1 MQDASDPGTRTGL
14 RSGRHTD
21 RELHRLLSR
30 CALRDPSAL
39 RSLYD
44 AVAAKLNGVAYRIT
58 GSRDMAEDVLQI
70 SLIQIWESAPSY
82 RPDLGRP
89 MTWLT
94 SIVRHR
100 ALDRVRAER
109 RRHRVVDEA
118 VELEAMQLVS
128 ADPGPPEHFALHQT
142 SGRLDTCLKRLSDA
156 QRHAVMLAYY
166 YGHTREETAEKLN
179 AAVGTVKS
187 WLHRALRRLEQC
199 LTRH

>member
-1 MQDASDPGTRTGL
+1 MQDASDPGIRTGL

-21 RELHRLLSR
+21 QELHRLLSR

-44 AVAAKLNGVAYRIT
+44 EVAAKLNGVAYRIT